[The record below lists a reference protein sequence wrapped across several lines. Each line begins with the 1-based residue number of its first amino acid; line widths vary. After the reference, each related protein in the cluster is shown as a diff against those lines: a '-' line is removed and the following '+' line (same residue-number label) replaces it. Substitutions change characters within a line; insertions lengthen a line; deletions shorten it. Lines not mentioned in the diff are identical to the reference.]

1 MVSPAYTKKWMCLFA
16 LIGFITNRVTAQ
28 AIPDT
33 TTRQRSL
40 FVEVGGVAASANK
53 TPFWLRSR
61 QYGIVPLN
69 NPAGQL
75 RVGGVTYL
83 GDQTNTRRVHV
94 KLGAEIVANTS
105 PTTTQVLLPE
115 AYASFRLGG
124 FELYGGRRREVFG
137 LVDTLLST
145 GSYAWSGNALPIT
158 KVQIGTRGFVPVGFT
173 RGILAIN
180 ALYAHGWFGNGDSV
194 QGSFLHQK
202 ALFARLNLLRGRVR
216 LYAGVT
222 HLAQWGGRRQAGSL
236 AINGQLPSSLKDY
249 WRVITAEQTPASD
262 SASYTEIDRLN
273 RVGNHLGSIDIAA
286 EIVGDRSDWFIY
298 YQHPFEDKSGVAF
311 QNMPDGLY
319 GVRWRNKPLAD
330 RRSFRLM
337 QLTAE
342 FLTTLNQGGFN
353 IKTGNPQYDGADDY
367 FNNYQYS
374 EGWSNQQRVIGTPFL
389 TRTADSRPDLANV
402 KGGFGPI
409 YISNNRVQVLHVGV
423 LGGWPS
429 GSQVR
434 ALLSVSTNYG
444 RPITSDPRLPRSQFS
459 GMVEGV
465 VPVRW
470 LGQSQLRLTVA
481 VDQGNWLTNSS
492 GGWLSFRTTFF

>member
-1 MVSPAYTKKWMCLFA
+1 MKLLLPGILLLT
-16 LIGFITNRVTAQ
+16 GFSASAQ

-40 FVEVGGVAASANK
+40 FVEVGGLAASASK

-69 NPAGQL
+69 NPTGQL
-75 RVGGVTYL
+75 RVGGVAYL
-83 GDQTNTRRVHV
+83 GDQTDRRRVHV
-94 KLGAEIVANTS
+94 KLGAEVVATTS
-105 PTTTQVLLPE
+105 PTTSQVLLPE
-115 AYASFRLGG
+115 AYVSFRLGG

-137 LVDTLLST
+137 LVDTLLSS

-158 KVQIGTRGFVPVGFT
+158 KVQFGTRGFVPVGFT

-180 ALYAHGWFGNGDSV
+180 ALFAHGWFGNADSV

-202 ALFARLNLLRGRVR
+202 ALFGRLNLLRGRVR
-216 LYAGVT
+216 IYAGVT
-222 HLAQWGGRRQAGSL
+222 HLAQWGGRRQAGTL
-236 AINGQLPSSLKDY
+236 AIDGQLPGTLQDY
-249 WRVITAEQTPASD
+249 WRVITAAQTPSSD

-273 RVGNHLGSIDIAA
+273 RVGNHLGSIDVAL
-286 EIVGDRSDWFIY
+286 ELPGERSDWYLY
-298 YQHPFEDKSGVAF
+298 YQHPYEDKSGVAF

-319 GVRWRNKPLAD
+319 GIRWRNKAAAKQDFQL
-330 RRSFRLM
+330 L

-342 FLTTLNQGGFN
+342 WLTTLNQSGFN
-353 IKTGNPQYDGADDY
+353 IKTGSRLYDGADDY

-374 EGWSNQQRVIGTPFL
+374 EGWSNQRRVIGTPFI
-389 TRTADSRPDLANV
+389 TRTADARPDLANV

-409 YISNNRVQVLHVGV
+409 YISNNRVQVLHIGI

-429 GSQVR
+429 GAQVR
-434 ALLSVSTNYG
+434 ALLSGSNNYG

-459 GMVEGV
+459 GMVEGS

-470 LGQSQLRLTVA
+470 LGKSQVRLTVA
-481 VDQGNWLTNSS
+481 VDQGQWLMNSS
-492 GGWLSFRTTFF
+492 GGWLSFRTQF